1 MRSAEA
7 ILSIIHLLFADSVT
21 KASTTENMMETSYGV
36 KVTGEPRD
44 TETVMR
50 GSERGRWKSTRKGN
64 SLAAYSTSR
73 TVLREAGGAIPI
85 SANLFFRIFSVS

>member
-1 MRSAEA
+1 
-7 ILSIIHLLFADSVT
+7 
-21 KASTTENMMETSYGV
+21 METPYGG

-64 SLAAYSTSR
+64 SLAAYSTAR
-73 TVLREAGGAIPI
+73 MVLRGRCGGDVALLPDYPEHTPN
-85 SANLFFRIFSVS
+85 SAPRSSIGLAKG